1 MYRTTMVLPPAP
13 LSALLAVGAGGF
25 ATRIRGKGTAS
36 QPCPEQPGRRVRK
49 LARHRIAMGLTGDP
63 VPPTSRSGA
72 ITQKK
77 DQRPAS
83 WHNGTRSSNCR

>member
-1 MYRTTMVLPPAP
+1 MVFPPAP

-25 ATRIRGKGTAS
+25 ATRIRGNALLAS
-36 QPCPEQPGRRVRK
+36 RALEQPGRRVRK
-49 LARHRIAMGLTGDP
+49 LACHRIAIGLTGDP

-72 ITQKK
+72 IMQKK